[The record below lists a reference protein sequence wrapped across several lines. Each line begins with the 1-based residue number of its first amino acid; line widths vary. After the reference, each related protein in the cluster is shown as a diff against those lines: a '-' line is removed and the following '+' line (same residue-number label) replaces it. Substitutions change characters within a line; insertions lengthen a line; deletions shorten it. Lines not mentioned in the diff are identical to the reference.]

1 MKIVKLNN
9 TQYDELDYSQKLK
22 NYISRYEK
30 IEVKEDGNV
39 QYSTIETK
47 YFLENNIWNVHDFGE
62 IANFKDTL
70 QRFLNTKNRSRQIC
84 FLFNN
89 ININLEAK
97 CVMFHKLFSTEW
109 TLGSAVASRNTLF
122 KKLANFINE
131 TYPNLEYLADLDIN
145 KANIKWIDWL
155 VQNGINVERQ
165 ENVNGKLY
173 TRKTAEA
180 TFLILVYDSI
190 TKLFD
195 NRDEWEKDDWNV
207 RNLEKYGIKYK
218 KSGNIHHLKFS
229 NIENKNIRVY
239 VKKYF
244 KTRLLSNNGF
254 TWGTAYGSLRSISLF
269 CEYIAKVEPTWNDF
283 NELSRDIIEDFYLY
297 LNYYAKNNKKR
308 KDSNPES
315 YIQMSIFKIRSFL
328 LDLQRYEYEIA
339 PKKNIQ
345 SLIFA
350 QDIPKLKKKSS
361 DNIDYIPDYIL
372 EQIVSNFDNLNKE
385 IQPIFLIML
394 QTGLRISDVL
404 ELNQNCLVKLNN
416 KYWIETDI
424 EKTYIKGHRIPINDE
439 IADIVA
445 VLIDEAS
452 KNSNE
457 HNNPERLIFVRYE
470 GSRKGKP
477 YLQGW
482 VSQSINNF
490 IRENN
495 ITDENGSVFHYKN
508 HALRHTF
515 AVKMLNGGA
524 DILTV
529 QELLAH
535 ASPEMTMR
543 YAKLLDDTKRKVFDN
558 AIKQGIFSFDE
569 STQLKEENNNEIPND
584 ILDMLWTN
592 HKLNAMDTPYGTC
605 LQRANGRCDFAKQ
618 PPCLTCN
625 GGTPCRDLCVG
636 AFEGDI
642 QKYEI
647 LINSTKSMIESAK
660 IYNRLDMVKENEEIL
675 SLYENIYTKISSG
688 NIVYSRLDRIK
699 KKGDVNV

>member
-1 MKIVKLNN
+1 MNIINANHTKDDN
-9 TQYDELDYSQKLK
+9 LDYIQKLT
-22 NYISRYEK
+22 NYISSYKKVE
-30 IEVKEDGNV
+30 IKEDGNV
-39 QYSTIETK
+39 EYSTIETK
-47 YFLENNIWNVHDFGE
+47 YFLENDIWNVYDLGE
-62 IANFKDTL
+62 ISNFKDML
-70 QRFLNTKNRSRQIC
+70 QRYIKTKNHSRQIC
-84 FLFNN
+84 FQFNN
-89 ININLEAK
+89 MNINLEAK
-97 CVMFHKLFSTEW
+97 CVMFYKLFSTEW
-109 TLGSAVASRNTLF
+109 TLGSAAASRNSLF

-131 TYPNLEYLADLDIN
+131 KYPNIEYLSDLDID
-145 KANIKWIDWL
+145 KANVKWIDWL
-155 VQNGINVERQ
+155 VQNGINIERQ
-165 ENVNGKLY
+165 EKINGKLY
-173 TRKTAEA
+173 TRKTSEA
-180 TFLILVYDSI
+180 TFLSLVYDSI
-190 TKLFD
+190 IKLFD
-195 NRDEWEKDDWNV
+195 NRDEWEKDDWDV

-218 KSGNIHHLKFS
+218 KSGSTHYLKFS
-229 NIENKNIRVY
+229 TIENKNIRTH

-244 KTRLLSNNGF
+244 KTRLLSNNNF
-254 TWGTAYGSLRSISLF
+254 TWGTAYSTLISINLF
-269 CEYIAKVEPTWNDF
+269 CKYINEVEPNWNNF
-283 NELSRDIIEDFYLY
+283 NKLSRDRIEDFYLY
-297 LNYYAKNNKKR
+297 LNYYVKNNKKR

-315 YIQMSIFKIRSFL
+315 YVQMTILKIRSFL
-328 LDLQRYEYEIA
+328 QDLQRYNYEIA
-339 PKKNIQ
+339 PQKNIQ
-345 SLIFA
+345 SLIFP
-350 QDIPKLKKKSS
+350 QDIPRLKKKSN
-361 DNIDYIPDYIL
+361 DNIDYIPDYVL
-372 EQIVSNFDNLNKE
+372 EQIISKFDNLNKE

-394 QTGLRISDVL
+394 QTGLRISDAL
-404 ELNQNCLVKLNN
+404 ELNQDCLVKLNN

-439 IADIVA
+439 IANIVA

-457 HNNPERLIFVRYE
+457 YNNPEKLIFVRYQ

-477 YLQGW
+477 YMQSW
-482 VSQSINNF
+482 VSQNVNNF

-495 ITDENGSVFHYKN
+495 IKDEDGSVFHYKN

-584 ILDMLWTN
+584 ILDMLWTS

-605 LQRANGRCDFAKQ
+605 LQRANGRCSFAKQ

-625 GGTPCRDLCVG
+625 GGAPCKDLCVG

-660 IYNRLDMVKENEEIL
+660 TYNRLDMVKENEEIL

-699 KKGDVNV
+699 KKGDNNG